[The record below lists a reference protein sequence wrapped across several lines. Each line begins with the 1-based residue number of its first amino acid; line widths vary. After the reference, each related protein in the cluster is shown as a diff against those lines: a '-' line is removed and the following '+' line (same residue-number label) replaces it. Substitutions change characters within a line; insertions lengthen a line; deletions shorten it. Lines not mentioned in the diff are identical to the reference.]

1 MTVIWPG
8 SVTGTV
14 RSLSLTVLSV
24 SGAIFYSSRISHRM
38 YVHVA
43 YIGFRIHC
51 VYYMNLIDDVTPS
64 QKRSGSVPVGSE
76 QASGFALLEILV
88 ALMILMIGL
97 TSVIL
102 VFAQGVTLQ
111 ARSRHDLDSA
121 RLAQSVI
128 SEIQFLADEYNRL
141 PEEDSISSHAGF
153 SDRYDVDLKIEEM
166 DTRPDDVTG
175 AISYANQPHR
185 VNVTITTTF
194 RGSEQKDT
202 YNTAVVVS
210 N

>member
-1 MTVIWPG
+1 MINAVKRVQDQP
-8 SVTGTV
+8 
-14 RSLSLTVLSV
+14 
-24 SGAIFYSSRISHRM
+24 AP
-38 YVHVA
+38 VA
-43 YIGFRIHC
+43 
-51 VYYMNLIDDVTPS
+51 DT
-64 QKRSGSVPVGSE
+64 SE

-111 ARSRHDLDSA
+111 ARSRHDLGSA

-141 PEEDSISSHAGF
+141 PKADSLSSHAGF
-153 SDRYDVDLKIEEM
+153 PDRYNLDIKIEEM
-166 DTRPDDVTG
+166 NTHPDNVSG
-175 AISYANQPHR
+175 VIAYNNQPHR
-185 VNVTITTTF
+185 VTVTVTTTF
-194 RGSEQKDT
+194 RGSQQTDT